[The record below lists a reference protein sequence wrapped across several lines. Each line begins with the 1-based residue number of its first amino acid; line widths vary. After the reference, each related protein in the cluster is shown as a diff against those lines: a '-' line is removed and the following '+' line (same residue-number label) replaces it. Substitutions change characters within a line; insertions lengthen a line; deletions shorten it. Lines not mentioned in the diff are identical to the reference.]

1 MTAAAAPQHRAHLAE
16 VLAGARLVVFD
27 MDGTLYRQDLV
38 RTHMARMLATHLLW
52 SARGRRK
59 IRIIRRFRQVREELA
74 DREEHGVL
82 LKQYAIVSDE
92 LGVGVDEVREV
103 TTEWLEER
111 PLPVLAR
118 AAQPAVRELF
128 GALAEAGT
136 RIAVLSDYPAWD
148 KLAALG
154 LSADMVVSATEPEVD
169 CFKPLPLGLERIIT
183 AASEPAERVLMIG
196 DRDER
201 DGECARR
208 AGTRYLIK
216 VKSAPRSPQEVRHF
230 SELVAALGRT

>member
-1 MTAAAAPQHRAHLAE
+1 MTSASGLQHRAHLAE
-16 VLAGARLVVFD
+16 VLSSTRLVVFD
-27 MDGTLYRQDLV
+27 MDGTLYRQDVV
-38 RTHMARMLATHLLW
+38 RAHMARMLATHLLW
-52 SARGRRK
+52 SSRGRRK

-74 DREEHGVL
+74 DREERGIL
-82 LKQYAIVSDE
+82 LKQYAMVSEE
-92 LGVGVDEVREV
+92 LAVGVDEVRQV

-128 GALAEAGT
+128 DALMAAGL
-136 RIAVLSDYPAWD
+136 RIAVLSDYPARE

-154 LSADMVVSATEPEVD
+154 LSAEMVVSATETDVD
-169 CFKPLPLGLERIIT
+169 CFKPLTAGLEKIIG
-183 AASEPAERVLMIG
+183 AANERPERVLMIG

-208 AGTRYLIK
+208 AGARYLIK
-216 VKSAPRSPQEVRHF
+216 VKTDPHSPEEVQHF
-230 SELVAALGRT
+230 GELVAALGRA

>member
-1 MTAAAAPQHRAHLAE
+1 MTGASYRAHLAE
-16 VLAGARLVVFD
+16 VLSSTRVVVFD
-27 MDGTLYRQDLV
+27 MDGTLYRQDVV
-38 RTHMARMLATHLLW
+38 RAHMARMLATHLLW

-74 DREEHGVL
+74 DREERGILV
-82 LKQYAIVSDE
+82 KQYAMVSDE
-92 LGVGVDEVREV
+92 LRVGIDEVRQV

-118 AAQPAVRELF
+118 AAQPAVHQLF
-128 GALAEAGT
+128 NALADAGV
-136 RIAVLSDYPAWD
+136 RIAVLSDYPAKD

-154 LSADMVVSATEPEVD
+154 LSAEMVVSATEPEVD
-169 CFKPLPLGLERIIT
+169 CFKPLPVGLERIIVS
-183 AASEPAERVLMIG
+183 AGEQAGRMLVIG

-208 AGTRYLIK
+208 AGARYLIK
-216 VKSAPRSPQEVRHF
+216 VKTDPRSPEEIQHF
-230 SELVAALGRT
+230 GELVAALGRT